1 MGALRISAPFFC
13 RPSHALY
20 FASYEAAKNF
30 YTGNQGGHQPVSVA
44 AAGKTHCLTAALV
57 LACRRNEI
65 INISK
70 FT

>member
-1 MGALRISAPFFC
+1 MGALRIFAPFFC

-44 AAGKTHCLTAALV
+44 AAGKTH
-57 LACRRNEI
+57 
-65 INISK
+65 
-70 FT
+70 

>member
-1 MGALRISAPFFC
+1 MKVLRFFAPFFC

-44 AAGKTHCLTAALV
+44 AAGKTGCLSGTCLSM
-57 LACRRNEI
+57 L
-65 INISK
+65 S
-70 FT
+70 